1 MSDTCELGALDATDD
16 ILDAGAL
23 DIDVATLLFAGNVL
37 DIDVALDAS
46 PGSPTQAVS
55 DSTAPTATI
64 IRILYLA
71 IFMTYLSCFNK

>member
-16 ILDAGAL
+16 ILDAGA
-23 DIDVATLLFAGNVL
+23 L